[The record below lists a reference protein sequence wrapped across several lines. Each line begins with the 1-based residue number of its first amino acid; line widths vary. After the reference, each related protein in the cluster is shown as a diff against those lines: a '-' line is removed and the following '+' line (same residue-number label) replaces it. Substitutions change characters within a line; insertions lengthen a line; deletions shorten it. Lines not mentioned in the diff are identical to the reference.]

1 MWSNE
6 RLIRWVASI
15 GLKEYA
21 PNLAESGIHGALIA
35 LDDTFDASHLA
46 MALQISATGVS
57 EKINGEKVHSKT
69 DSFVSPI
76 NIRPANSWS
85 LPSMSF

>member
-1 MWSNE
+1 MTIKISLADVFVWSNE
-6 RLIRWVASI
+6 RLIRWLSSI

-46 MALQISATGVS
+46 MALQISTANVRS
-57 EKINGEKVHSKT
+57 
-69 DSFVSPI
+69 SFCKK
-76 NIRPANSWS
+76 
-85 LPSMSF
+85 MY